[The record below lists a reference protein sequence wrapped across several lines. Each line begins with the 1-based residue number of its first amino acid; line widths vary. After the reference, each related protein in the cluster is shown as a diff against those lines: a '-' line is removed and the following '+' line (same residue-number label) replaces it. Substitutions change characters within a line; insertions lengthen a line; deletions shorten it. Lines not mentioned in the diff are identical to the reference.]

1 MTDSGQIFSAE
12 KTLISDFFREHDK
25 IIYTYD
31 FWDNWEFDITLEKE
45 GTVDQETPLVIRAK
59 WGMIP
64 EDIGGRWALQA
75 YFEYY
80 QNWWYPEYW
89 EETIEFEMDR
99 EDDPDILPK
108 ESFKN
113 FFEENV
119 LNAPDFDAFEWEDSK
134 EVWKELI
141 EMRNE

>member
-1 MTDSGQIFSAE
+1 
-12 KTLISDFFREHDK
+12 
-25 IIYTYD
+25 
-31 FWDNWEFDITLEKE
+31 
-45 GTVDQETPLVIRAK
+45 
-59 WGMIP
+59 
-64 EDIGGRWALQA
+64 
-75 YFEYY
+75 
-80 QNWWYPEYW
+80 
-89 EETIEFEMDR
+89 MDR